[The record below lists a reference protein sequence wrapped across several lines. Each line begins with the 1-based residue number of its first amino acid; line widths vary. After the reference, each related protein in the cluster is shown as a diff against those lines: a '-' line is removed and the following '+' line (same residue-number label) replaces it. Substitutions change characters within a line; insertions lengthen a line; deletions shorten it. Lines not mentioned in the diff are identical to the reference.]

1 MTSLHT
7 ASSTTLAATSMTES
21 VSEFLG
27 MPLPQGLREAG
38 EGMSWNAFVST
49 FSPSGGPLRLGS
61 WECDDQRSSSR
72 LGAQARTFRAT
83 LAIGDRIDTVT
94 ARASGAVAALTAMLH
109 ERGIAVE
116 MTRFHQLRSGDNT
129 ATFVCGQDGQRTEW
143 AMGWSN
149 DATQSALRA
158 LISCANRLSS
168 AT

>member
-1 MTSLHT
+1 
-7 ASSTTLAATSMTES
+7 
-21 VSEFLG
+21 

-38 EGMSWNAFVST
+38 ETMSWETFVST
-49 FSPSGGPLRLGS
+49 FNPGSGPLRLGS
-61 WECDDQRSSSR
+61 WECDDDYRSSSR
-72 LGAQARTFRAT
+72 LGSQARTFRAS
-83 LAIGDRIDTVT
+83 LAIGDRIDAAT
-94 ARASGAVAALTAMLH
+94 ARACGAVAALTAMLH

-116 MTRFHQLRSGDNT
+116 MTRFHQLRSGNNT

-158 LISCANRLSS
+158 LISCANRLLN